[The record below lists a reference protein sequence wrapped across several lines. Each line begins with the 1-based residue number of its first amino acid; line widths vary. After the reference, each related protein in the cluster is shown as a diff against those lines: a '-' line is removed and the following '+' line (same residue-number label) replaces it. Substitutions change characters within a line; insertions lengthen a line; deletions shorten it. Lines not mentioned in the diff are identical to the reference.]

1 MMAFARSKGADINW
15 GRAIVF
21 ATLFVI
27 TLLMLVE
34 PAFAFEKFENTVT
47 DQTENAVRT
56 ATNILYVA
64 AGLAL
69 IVGIAPMLWGQI
81 KVKWMVS
88 SCIAAVLFGLAPTII
103 GAFAITPK

>member
-21 ATLFVI
+21 AALFI
-27 TLLMLVE
+27 ATMFMLIE
-34 PAFAFEKFENTVT
+34 PAFAFDQFESTVKDRT
-47 DQTENAVRT
+47 QDALDT

-69 IVGIAPMLWGQI
+69 LVGIAPMLWGQI

-103 GAFAITPK
+103 GAFAG

>member
-1 MMAFARSKGADINW
+1 MPTLARSNWADVNWARALVFAALLVLAFALA
-15 GRAIVF
+15 
-21 ATLFVI
+21 
-27 TLLMLVE
+27 E
-34 PAFAFEKFENTVT
+34 PAYAFSQFESTVT
-47 DQTENAVRT
+47 SRTTEALGV

-69 IVGIAPMLWGQI
+69 LVGIAPMLWGQI

-103 GAFAITPK
+103 GAFAG